1 MVQFPCTRFNQ
12 GAVKTIPEI
21 NNQWPSMESKDDL
34 EIKIAFMDDL
44 LLAVNQTVYQQQN
57 QIEALTKKVENLAKQ
72 LEELKQPEARSQ
84 ESAPP
89 HY

>member
-1 MVQFPCTRFNQ
+1 MGF
-12 GAVKTIPEI
+12 KDYPEH
-21 NNQWPSMESKDDL
+21 QQLWPSMESTDDL

-44 LLAVNQTVYQQQN
+44 LVAVNQTVYQQQN

-72 LEELKQPEARSQ
+72 LEEFKQPEAKSS
-84 ESAPP
+84 ESPPP